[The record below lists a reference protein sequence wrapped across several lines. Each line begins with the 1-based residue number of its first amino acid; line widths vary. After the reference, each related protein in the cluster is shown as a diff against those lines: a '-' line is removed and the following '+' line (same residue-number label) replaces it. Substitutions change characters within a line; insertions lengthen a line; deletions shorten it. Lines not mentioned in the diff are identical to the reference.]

1 MRKQYLL
8 SYYDNDKINVGIF
21 NADYEF
27 KLILDLLKQNNI
39 DYKLVEYIPF
49 TKWVFK
55 MILLYLLLLLIS
67 WVYLPLIIILYFL

>member
-39 DYKLVEYIPF
+39 DYKLVEYVPF
-49 TKWVFK
+49 MK
-55 MILLYLLLLLIS
+55 
-67 WVYLPLIIILYFL
+67 

>member
-39 DYKLVEYIPF
+39 DYKLVEYVPY
-49 TKWVFK
+49 TK
-55 MILLYLLLLLIS
+55 
-67 WVYLPLIIILYFL
+67 